1 MSFGKSKS
9 KTSQTQS
16 QSQTNTLSP
25 WSQGQFET
33 QSKGMFD
40 ALANYNQNSPFKA
53 YDKPMVAGMSGGQ
66 QDARAL
72 AGQAG
77 FDPATD
83 VSKYYNPYEQEVV
96 GAAGNYFDEQLQG
109 AISNNQA
116 RATQARAYGGSR
128 HGVADA
134 ELIRT
139 SGMDKANMMAG
150 LRYQGFN
157 DARDT
162 GFRADENRRMNVGM
176 LEQLGANE
184 REIQQ
189 ATLLAQRA
197 EFDREAKDQLDR
209 LMMDLQIRQGIMSG
223 TPMLTNSTGT
233 GQASGTGSQSGFNFN
248 LADFWSPVP
257 VK

>member
-1 MSFGKSKS
+1 MSFGKKKS
-9 KTSQTQS
+9 KGSQTQT
-16 QSQTNTLSP
+16 QTTTLNP
-25 WSQGQFET
+25 WSQGQFDT

-53 YDKPMVAGMSGGQ
+53 YTGQMVAGMSGGQ

-72 AGQAG
+72 AGQPG

-83 VSKYYNPYEQEVV
+83 TSKYYNPFEQEVV

-116 RATQARAYGGSR
+116 RATQAGAYGGSR

-134 ELIRT
+134 ELMRT

-223 TPMLTNSTGT
+223 TPMLTDTKGT
-233 GQASGTGSQSGFNFN
+233 GQYSGSESSAGFAPKFSFGP
-248 LADFWSPVP
+248 LSFGA
-257 VK
+257 

>member
-1 MSFGKSKS
+1 MSFGKKKS
-9 KTSQTQS
+9 KTSQTQT
-16 QSQTNTLSP
+16 QTQTNTLND
-25 WSQGQFET
+25 WSRNQFET
-33 QSKGMFD
+33 QSQGMFD
-40 ALANYNQNSPFKA
+40 ALKNYNQNSPFKA
-53 YDKPMVAGMSGGQ
+53 YTGQMVAGLSNGQ
-66 QDARAL
+66 QQARDL
-72 AGQAG
+72 AGQSG
-77 FDPATD
+77 FNATTD
-83 VSKYYNPYEQEVV
+83 IAQYYNPYEQDVV
-96 GAAGNYFDEQLQG
+96 NAAGNYFDENLQG
-109 AISNNQA
+109 ALSANQA
-116 RATQARAYGGSR
+116 RATQAGAYGGSR

-134 ELIRT
+134 ELMRT

-162 GFRADENRRMNVGM
+162 GFRADENRRANVGM

-223 TPMLTNSTGT
+223 TPMLTNTTGT
-233 GQASGTGSQSGFNFN
+233 GQASGTSTQSGFDFN
-248 LADFWSPVP
+248 LGDFWQPFP